1 MFIAVGINVGT
12 PAARHTAF
20 GSIKVPAAPVF
31 KRLLH
36 ILPKR
41 FQMISV
47 YNVIY
52 KVLVLIKKTSE
63 ANMLV
68 DAILHGYW
76 PSTAQVCGTAS
87 RSNRDSMRLV
97 RC

>member
-20 GSIKVPAAPVF
+20 GSIKVPAAPVL
-31 KRLLH
+31 KRFLH

-47 YNVIY
+47 YNVIS
-52 KVLVLIKKTSE
+52 KV
-63 ANMLV
+63 
-68 DAILHGYW
+68 
-76 PSTAQVCGTAS
+76 
-87 RSNRDSMRLV
+87 
-97 RC
+97 